1 MPHKCTNCET
11 RYANGDDQILT
22 GCTECG
28 GQKFEF
34 VNSVEPPSDET
45 PSENDVNDIIVA
57 DDENIPSNDV
67 QEKARSETISEE
79 RRRQLQEEYKNKTEN
94 NTPFNQSN
102 DDEEYDSKPNM
113 DELRDT
119 LNEQFEGIKI
129 LEPGKYELNLM
140 GLYERD
146 EHIISLQEDGRYMI
160 QFPDDIAEEN

>member
-11 RYANGDDQILT
+11 KYANGDDQILT

-34 VNSVEPPSDET
+34 VKSIEQPPDET
-45 PSENDVNDIIVA
+45 PSEENTDGIIVA
-57 DDENIPSNDV
+57 EQEGVPSNDI
-67 QEKARSETISEE
+67 QQKARSETISEE
-79 RRRQLQEEYKNKTEN
+79 RLRQLQEEYKNKTEDT
-94 NTPFNQSN
+94 TPFEQSN
-102 DDEEYDSKPNM
+102 DNEEPDSKPDM

-140 GLYERD
+140 ELYERD
-146 EHIISLQEDGRYMI
+146 EHIISLQEDGRYII
-160 QFPDDIAEEN
+160 QFPEDVADEN